1 MVEQNGVELNDGSFA
16 REPKEI
22 LQSYDNFTLYFFQK
36 LLIAETWPNFSF
48 IFIVAAFRPVSPVSS
63 FTWSWFILPGFV
75 TSIIVEILRSLLSVW
90 YDAPSDYE
98 IRNLNFVKIDGVKE

>member
-36 LLIAETWPNFSF
+36 LLIAET
-48 IFIVAAFRPVSPVSS
+48 
-63 FTWSWFILPGFV
+63 
-75 TSIIVEILRSLLSVW
+75 
-90 YDAPSDYE
+90 
-98 IRNLNFVKIDGVKE
+98 